1 MEVALIDVVE
11 WQTRVES
18 RTGQLIELQHPRLD
32 IAAQVCAA
40 HPYPGDLTM
49 AGATWVTD
57 TALDLCAR
65 YAPDFFLLDYASLH
79 LQALFTP
86 NDKQEQA
93 RRVRL
98 LFAEI
103 QRFLN
108 TTGFEP
114 VIVGLG
120 GLMPLCGYIETT
132 DLDGLASAAG
142 MNTRFAGLFAP
153 SERDLSKMAQREGVQ
168 RLVSRQD
175 FRAEFGGSEGFYA
188 TCPDYLILAQAG
200 YVFRGVNISCRTL
213 YRLPRP
219 DDYIPLHTGFRSGQ
233 KITDVPGMVLQGLE
247 SHKVALIL
255 VEAAGCDSFPLSYRP
270 LSNNLHWYRYT
281 MGPGQYLALTSG
293 KHFVEYAYPPGYRL
307 ELYDDENAPYPFS
320 GVFREMP
327 DHTIGRR
334 FGGKSAAVGNRSI
347 LTHLA
352 AGTDIAIECF
362 ARGLYSHGVLAMV
375 EVPTPD

>member
-11 WQTRVES
+11 WQTRVDS
-18 RTGQLIELQHPRLD
+18 RTGQPVEIQHPRLD

-49 AGATWVTD
+49 EGARWVTD
-57 TALDLCAR
+57 TALDLCSR
-65 YAPDFFLLDYASLH
+65 YAPDFFFLDYASLY
-79 LQALFTP
+79 LQSLFRP
-86 NDKQEQA
+86 ENEQEQA
-93 RRVRL
+93 SRVL
-98 LFAEI
+98 SLFAEI
-103 QRFLN
+103 QRFLDA
-108 TTGFEP
+108 TGFEP

-120 GLMPLCGYIETT
+120 GLMPFRGYIETT
-132 DLDGLASAAG
+132 DLDGLVSAAG

-153 SERDLSKMAQREGVQ
+153 SEHDLSKMARRDGVE

-175 FRAEFGGSEGFYA
+175 FRAEFGGIEGFYA
-188 TCPDYLILAQAG
+188 TCPDYLVLAQAG

-219 DDYIPLHTGFRSGQ
+219 EDCIPIYAHVGSGD
-233 KITDVPGMVLQGLE
+233 KLTDVPGMVLQGLA
-247 SHKVALIL
+247 HQKVALIL
-255 VEAAGCDSFPLSYRP
+255 VEAVGCDSFPLSYRP

-307 ELYDDENAPYPFS
+307 ELYEDENAPYPFS

-327 DHTIGRR
+327 DQTIGKR
-334 FGGKSAAVGNRSI
+334 FRGKSAAVGNRSI

-352 AGTDIAIECF
+352 AGTDIAVECF

-375 EVPTPD
+375 EV

>member
-11 WQTRVES
+11 WQTRVDS
-18 RTGQLIELQHPRLD
+18 RIGQPVEIQHPRLD

-65 YAPDFFLLDYASLH
+65 YAPDFFFLDYASLY
-79 LQALFTP
+79 LQSLFRP
-86 NDKQEQA
+86 EEKQEQA
-93 RRVRL
+93 SRVHS

-103 QRFLN
+103 QRFLDA
-108 TTGFEP
+108 TGFEP
-114 VIVGLG
+114 VIIGLG

-132 DLDGLASAAG
+132 DLEGLASAAG

-153 SERDLSKMAQREGVQ
+153 SQRDLSTMARREGVE
-168 RLVSRQD
+168 RVVSRED
-175 FRAEFGGSEGFYA
+175 FRAEFGGSAGFYA
-188 TCPDYLILAQAG
+188 TSPDYFILARPG

-213 YRLPRP
+213 YRLPVP
-219 DDYIPLHTGFRSGQ
+219 EDYIPMHATGGGHEL
-233 KITDVPGMVLQGLE
+233 TDVPGMVLQSLAH
-247 SHKVALIL
+247 HKVALIL
-255 VEAAGCDSFPLSYRP
+255 VEAVGCDSFPLSCRP
-270 LSNNLHWYRYT
+270 LSNSLHWYRYT
-281 MGPGQYLALTSG
+281 MCPGQYLALTSG
-293 KHFVEYAYPPGYRL
+293 KHFVEYPYPPGYRL
-307 ELYDDENAPYPFS
+307 ELYEDEHAPYPFS

-327 DHTIGRR
+327 DQTIGKR
-334 FGGKSAAVGNRSI
+334 FQGRSAAVGNRSI
-347 LTHLA
+347 MTHLA

-375 EVPTPD
+375 EV